1 MIVTDPAL
9 AATAAC
15 LRWPQMASSAVRAK
29 VALKAHEAGDH
40 NLRQATRRIS
50 VVVTAIALALVTVGF
65 AGAKGG
71 LIGLAIEGVVVVGF
85 LAFPLVQR
93 ASWANPDTWL
103 LGLFGE
109 AMVAHLLGMLPA
121 TFHCMHDIT
130 VRSNGKRS
138 NIDHLVV
145 GPTGIWVIETK
156 NWKGEFQKRDG
167 VLLHDGYDQSS
178 LIRRTVASTFD
189 VRAALGAA
197 HDDVRWIN
205 AVIVS
210 TKARVPER
218 LDFGK
223 AVVVGASDVIP
234 LIRGGRQVLT
244 LQEIDRIAGCL
255 GMCGPASACS
265 DWGSR
270 PA

>member
-1 MIVTDPAL
+1 
-9 AATAAC
+9 
-15 LRWPQMASSAVRAK
+15 MASSAAPAK
-29 VALKAHEAGDH
+29 VALEAHEAGDH
-40 NLRQATRRIS
+40 NLRQAMRRMS
-50 VVVTAIALALVTVGF
+50 VAVTAFALALAAVGF
-65 AGAKGG
+65 ADAKGG

-121 TFHCMHDIT
+121 TFHCVHDIT

-156 NWKGEFQKRDG
+156 NWKGKFQKRDG
-167 VLLHDGYDQSS
+167 VLLHDGYDNSI
-178 LIRRTVASTFD
+178 LIQRAAASTFA
-189 VRAALGAA
+189 VRDALGTAR
-197 HDDVRWIN
+197 DDVKWIN
-205 AVIVS
+205 ALIVS
-210 TKARVPER
+210 TKAKVPER

-223 AVVVGASDVIP
+223 AIVVGASDVIP
-234 LIRGGRQVLT
+234 FIRGGKKVLSLQQV
-244 LQEIDRIAGCL
+244 ERIAGCL
-255 GMCGPASACS
+255 GMVGDQP
-265 DWGSR
+265 GSR
-270 PA
+270 RHPGLS

>member
-1 MIVTDPAL
+1 VIVTGQAL
-9 AATAAC
+9 AATAGC
-15 LRWPQMASSAVRAK
+15 LRSPQMASSTAPAK
-29 VALKAHEAGDH
+29 VAFEAHEAGEY
-40 NLRQATRRIS
+40 NLRQAMRRMS
-50 VVVTAIALALVTVGF
+50 VAVTAFALALVAVGF

-109 AMVAHLLGMLPA
+109 AMVAHLLAMLAA
-121 TFHCMHDIT
+121 TFHCVHDIPL
-130 VRSNGKRS
+130 RSNGKRS

-167 VLLHDGYDQSS
+167 ILLHNGYDQST
-178 LIRRTVASTFD
+178 LIQRTVASTFD
-189 VRAALGAA
+189 VRAALGTAQ
-197 HDDVRWIN
+197 DGVRWIN
-205 AVIVS
+205 VVIVS
-210 TKARVPER
+210 TKARVPEP

-234 LIRGGRQVLT
+234 LIRGGKQVLS
-244 LQEIDRIAGCL
+244 LQQVERIGRCL
-255 GMCGPASACS
+255 GMLGDQP
-265 DWGSR
+265 GSR
-270 PA
+270 RQSGLS

>member
-1 MIVTDPAL
+1 MIVTDQAR

-15 LRWPQMASSAVRAK
+15 LRWPQMASSAAPAK
-29 VALKAHEAGDH
+29 VVLEVHEAGDH
-40 NLRQATRRIS
+40 NLRQAIRRMS
-50 VVVTAIALALVTVGF
+50 VAVIAFALALVALGF

-71 LIGLAIEGVVVVGF
+71 LIALAIEGVVVVGF

-109 AMVAHLLGMLPA
+109 AMVAHLLGMLPT
-121 TFHCMHDIT
+121 TFHCVHDIT
-130 VRSNGKRS
+130 LRSNGKRS

-156 NWKGEFQKRDG
+156 NWKGKFQKRDG
-167 VLLHDGYDQSS
+167 VLLHDGYDQST

-189 VRAALGAA
+189 VRAALGTAQG
-197 HDDVRWIN
+197 DVRWIN

-223 AVVVGASDVIP
+223 AIVVGASDVIP
-234 LIRGGRQVLT
+234 LIRDGRQVLS
-244 LQEIDRIAGCL
+244 LQEVDRIAGCL
-255 GMCGPASACS
+255 GMLS
-265 DWGSR
+265 DQLGSR
-270 PA
+270 RHPGPS